1 VFFSGTIEGEA
12 GITHCGIYVGNNK
25 MLHCGNPC
33 SYADLTEA
41 YWQQHF
47 AGYGR
52 VY

>member
-1 VFFSGTIEGEA
+1 MVRCKYGSGRGLRNPTVEMQQGGA
-12 GITHCGIYVGNNK
+12 FLLY
-25 MLHCGNPC
+25 PC
-33 SYADLTEA
+33 SYADLNDA